1 MENTWMQAEY
11 PAGMFDS
18 SLFAAECNSQMFE
31 FMGAFVY
38 SSLYKMLS
46 EEDIPRVEKALKRCI
61 QAPGIAV
68 EECVHIID
76 EDGYDTFIMNMN
88 FHQDIGKF
96 YIELQNLTIAERL
109 LKESEQEKGLL
120 RDFLTIIGGTF
131 FTYRPSDELFSLF
144 WMNYEQMVTLYSI
157 PFAQWERE
165 MLEKGLVDKKDEAV
179 FRSFCNAVRGA
190 STEQIYLFHGGVL
203 SDGRNQEAYRV
214 KFLPRIH
221 AGETVVVGAWIS
233 FNEQTGDALDDYV
246 TGIHQDSL
254 SRLLDK
260 RAVNRY
266 AEDAVERGDE
276 PAIVMVDID
285 NFKNFNDTY
294 GHPFG
299 DQVIASVADV
309 IKRVVGSHGVAGRV
323 GGDEFMIVLKDYGDE
338 LGMRNYLRGIR
349 TNVMALFQDKLES
362 NRITCSIGVA
372 RGGID
377 ANNFKEL
384 YRIAD
389 RALYIAKQK
398 GRNRYIIYKPELH
411 GRFNTGSDDIDMKEI
426 RDSFYADKDLNQFNL
441 YLADVVLHGRTK
453 LPALLE
459 QTAHILGVDRILIFW
474 GKKRELIGCYPP
486 EIPAEEN
493 KSRLFENPEYIEIFQ
508 DDMLQISNT
517 NLLEFSMPEVYAVYQ
532 ENGTRSLMQH
542 FLRGADGEI
551 LGFITV
557 EECNTMRGFPKLAVQ
572 LFKNMCKIINAVL
585 LRENP

>member
-1 MENTWMQAEY
+1 MQAEY
-11 PAGMFDS
+11 PAGMFES
-18 SLFAAECNSQMFE
+18 SLFAAECNGQMYE

-38 SSLYKMLS
+38 SSLFKMLS
-46 EEDIPRVEKALKRCI
+46 EKDIPRVEKALKRCR
-61 QAPGIAV
+61 QAPGSVA
-68 EECVHIID
+68 EECVHMIG
-76 EDGYDTFIMNMN
+76 EDGYDTFIMNMS
-88 FHQDIGKF
+88 FRQDIEKY
-96 YIELQNLTIAERL
+96 YIELQNLTISERL
-109 LKESEQEKGLL
+109 LKESEQEKRLL
-120 RDFLTIIGGTF
+120 RDFMTIIGGTF
-131 FTYRPSDELFSLF
+131 FIYRPSDGHFSLF
-144 WMNYEQMVTLYSI
+144 WMNYEQKVTLYSM
-157 PFAQWERE
+157 PFEQWESE
-165 MLEKGLVDKKDEAV
+165 ILEKGLVYQKDAAV
-179 FRSFCNAVRGA
+179 FRSFCNAVRNA

-214 KFLPRIH
+214 KFLPRTN
-221 AGETVVVGAWIS
+221 AGENVVVGAWIS
-233 FNEQTGDALDDYV
+233 VNEQTGDALDDYV

-260 RAVNRY
+260 RAINRY
-266 AEDAVERGDE
+266 AEDAVENGEE

-377 ANNFKEL
+377 ANNFMEL

-426 RDSFYADKDLNQFNL
+426 RDSFYSDKDLNRFNL
-441 YLADVVLHGRTK
+441 YLADVVLYGRER

-459 QTAHILGVDRILIFW
+459 QTAHILCVDRILVFW
-474 GKKRELIGCYPP
+474 GRKRELIGFY
-486 EIPAEEN
+486 PAELCAVEN
-493 KSRLFENPEYIEIFQ
+493 KRELFENKEYIEIFR

-517 NLLEFSMPEVYAVYQ
+517 NLLEYTMPEVYAIYQ

-542 FLRGADGEI
+542 FLRGADGE
-551 LGFITV
+551 LFGFITV